1 MFWRGAGGG
10 DGDGDGSGGER
21 PAQPSRIR
29 GTGLMLLRRK
39 RFASWL
45 SSTNL
50 LVLDE
55 RIFSSH
61 SLTVPY

>member
-10 DGDGDGSGGER
+10 DGDGDGS
-21 PAQPSRIR
+21 QPSRIR